1 MISENVSSLGDIKKD
16 KYVIEHII
24 WDIEPKQLMEPHYI
38 KKDDG
43 EELRKEIKGYF
54 FYIETMD
61 EKPALFLMRHAAT
74 GYAET
79 VAKADEIP
87 DELLAE
93 AIDENKDRGFF
104 GMYPINKKVE
114 DWLKKELA

>member
-1 MISENVSSLGDIKKD
+1 MIFDDVSSLGDIKKD
-16 KYVIEHII
+16 KYVIEHIT
-24 WDIEPKQLMEPHYI
+24 WDFEPKQLMEPHII

-43 EELRKEIKGYF
+43 EELRKGIKGYF

-61 EKPALFLMRHAAT
+61 EKPALFLMRHSAV

-79 VAKADEIP
+79 VAKVDEIP

-93 AIDENKDRGFF
+93 AIDENKDRGYS
-104 GMYPINKKVE
+104 GMYPINKKVK